1 MAIGTVMGINFTML
15 GSVGSVSGGSDCV
28 PKKFWDSEAASVVG
42 GLGAHSF
49 SLFNF
54 TGFQLWEIMVRVMF

>member
-1 MAIGTVMGINFTML
+1 M
-15 GSVGSVSGGSDCV
+15 GSVLGGSDCV

-42 GLGAHSF
+42 DLGAHFF

-54 TGFQLWEIMVRVMF
+54 TGFKLWEIMVRFMF

>member
-1 MAIGTVMGINFTML
+1 MESVL
-15 GSVGSVSGGSDCV
+15 GRRDCV

-42 GLGAHSF
+42 DLGAHSF

-54 TGFQLWEIMVRVMF
+54 MGFKLWEIMGRFMF

>member
-1 MAIGTVMGINFTML
+1 MVIGTVMGINFTML
-15 GSVGSVSGGSDCV
+15 RLGSVLGGSDCV
-28 PKKFWDSEAASVVG
+28 PKNFWDSEAASIVG

-54 TGFQLWEIMVRVMF
+54 TGFKLWEIMVRFMF

>member
-1 MAIGTVMGINFTML
+1 
-15 GSVGSVSGGSDCV
+15 VGSGSGGSDCV
-28 PKKFWDSEAASVVG
+28 PKIFWDSEAASVVG

-54 TGFQLWEIMVRVMF
+54 RGFQLWEIMVRFMF